1 MQDFMLFCS
10 LASRTI
16 SDFALA
22 LRCVLCV
29 GFEVCPLCAGFEV
42 CPLCAGFEV
51 CPLYAGFEVCPLC
64 AGFEVCPVCAG
75 FEVCPLCA
83 GFEVCPLSVAVSD
96 TALCLK
102 CDGAVFEVWPLL
114 TLPNLRLNLNGAV
127 FGVFGLF

>member
-29 GFEVCPLCAGFEV
+29 
-42 CPLCAGFEV
+42 
-51 CPLYAGFEVCPLC
+51 GFEVCPLC

-127 FGVFGLF
+127 FGIFGLF

>member
-29 GFEVCPLCAGFEV
+29 
-42 CPLCAGFEV
+42 
-51 CPLYAGFEVCPLC
+51 
-64 AGFEVCPVCAG
+64 G